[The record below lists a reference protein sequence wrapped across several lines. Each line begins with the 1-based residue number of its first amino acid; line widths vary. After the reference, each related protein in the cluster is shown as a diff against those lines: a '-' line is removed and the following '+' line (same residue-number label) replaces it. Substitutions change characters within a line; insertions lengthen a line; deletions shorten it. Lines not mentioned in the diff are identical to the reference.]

1 MNSLPYPCVCNLTM
15 SHLGVTIYLVREK
28 DKAMNM
34 EIILKDGT
42 TIYPSYDPQHKDEVL
57 KFYKSMYE
65 KGQIT
70 GWGILYPYEG
80 VI

>member
-1 MNSLPYPCVCNLTM
+1 
-15 SHLGVTIYLVREK
+15 
-28 DKAMNM
+28 MNM

-42 TIYPSYDPQHKDEVL
+42 SIYPSYDPEHKDTVIA
-57 KFYKSMYE
+57 FYKDLYA

-80 VI
+80 VM